1 MKRIFIS
8 VGEIS
13 GDNYASQLI
22 KLLPEF
28 EWIGITG
35 PKMRDAGCKTVER
48 LEDISVVGIM
58 EALPKYFKIK
68 QAFKKAVKELDK
80 GVDLLIV
87 VDFPGFNL
95 KLLEEAKKRG
105 IKTVYFIAP
114 QVWAWGKGRIPKI
127 AKYTDLLISIWS
139 FEKEIYKPYLNEN
152 FRLEFV
158 GHPLLD
164 IVKSETTEEEFKK
177 TLEIP
182 SDKRIFGFLP
192 GSRES
197 EVKTLLPIM
206 LQAAQIILKEKPN
219 LHFVVPVTP
228 NMENLARG
236 IVSTY
241 KNLPLSIITGN
252 QFKNPSYEVMKHS
265 VFSVI
270 ASGTAT
276 LEAAIIGN
284 PFLLVYKV
292 SPITFFIGKML
303 VSINFLGLPNIIA
316 GREVIKELLQ
326 DDCNPNTIAEWSLK
340 YLEDKELYNKTRT
353 ELTEVKQKLG
363 QPGAL
368 QKTADIIRQFIA
380 AGESNKAAR

>member
-1 MKRIFIS
+1 MEKKIFIS

-13 GDNYASQLI
+13 GDNYASELI
-22 KLLPEF
+22 KRLPEF
-28 EWIGITG
+28 EWTGITG
-35 PKMRDAGCKTVER
+35 PKMRDAGCKTVEK
-48 LEDISVVGIM
+48 LENISVVGIM
-58 EALPKYFKIK
+58 EALPKYFHIRKT
-68 QAFKKAVKELDK
+68 FKRAVEELDK
-80 GVDLLIV
+80 GVDLLVV

-95 KLLEEAKKRG
+95 KLLKEAKKRG

-127 AKYTDLLISIWS
+127 VENTDVLISIWP
-139 FEKEIYKPYLNEN
+139 FEKQVYEGYLDR
-152 FRLEFV
+152 FRFEYA

-164 IVKSETTEEEFKK
+164 IIKTETTVDEFKK
-177 TLEIP
+177 KLGIP
-182 SDKRIFGFLP
+182 SEKRIFGLLS

-206 LQAAQIILKEKPN
+206 LQAASIILKEHN
-219 LHFVVPVTP
+219 DLHFVIPATP
-228 NMENLARG
+228 NVETLVKQ
-236 IVSTY
+236 IVSRY
-241 KNLPLSIITGN
+241 PSIPVSVTVKGDFN
-252 QFKNPSYEVMKHS
+252 NPSYETMKHS

-303 VSINFLGLPNIIA
+303 VSINFLGLPNLIA

-326 DDCNPNTIAEWSLK
+326 EECNPSTIARYSLK
-340 YLEDKELYNKTRT
+340 YLTDRNLYETTVEELKKI
-353 ELTEVKQKLG
+353 KQKLG
-363 QPGAL
+363 EGGAL
-368 QKTADIIRQFIA
+368 DKTASIIREII
-380 AGESNKAAR
+380 

>member
-1 MKRIFIS
+1 MGKKIFIS

-13 GDNYASQLI
+13 GDNYASELI
-22 KLLPEF
+22 KRLPEF
-28 EWIGITG
+28 EWTGITG
-35 PKMRDAGCKTVER
+35 PKMRDAGCKTVEK
-48 LEDISVVGIM
+48 LENISVVGIM
-58 EALPKYFKIK
+58 EALPKYFHIRKT
-68 QAFKKAVKELDK
+68 FKRAVEELDK
-80 GVDLLIV
+80 GVDLLVV

-95 KLLEEAKKRG
+95 KLLKEAKKRG

-127 AKYTDLLISIWS
+127 VENTDVLISIWP
-139 FEKEIYKPYLNEN
+139 FEKQAYEGYLDR
-152 FRLEFV
+152 FRFEYV

-164 IVKSETTEEEFKK
+164 IIKTETTADEFKK
-177 TLEIP
+177 KLGIP
-182 SDKRIFGFLP
+182 SEKRIFGLLA

-206 LQAAQIILKEKPN
+206 LQAASIILKEHN
-219 LHFVVPVTP
+219 DLHFVIPATP
-228 NMENLARG
+228 NVETLVKQ
-236 IVSTY
+236 IVSRYPYIPVSVTV
-241 KNLPLSIITGN
+241 KGDFN
-252 QFKNPSYEVMKHS
+252 NPSYETMKHS

-303 VSINFLGLPNIIA
+303 VSINFLGLPNLIA

-326 DDCNPNTIAEWSLK
+326 EECNPGSIASYSLK
-340 YLEDKELYNKTRT
+340 YLGDKSLYSKTIKELEQVR
-353 ELTEVKQKLG
+353 QKLG
-363 QPGAL
+363 QKGAL
-368 QKTADIIRQFIA
+368 DKAAGIIREII
-380 AGESNKAAR
+380 

>member
-1 MKRIFIS
+1 MKKIFIS

-28 EWIGITG
+28 EWLGITG

-68 QAFKKAVKELDK
+68 QAFKEAVKELDK
-80 GVDLLIV
+80 GVDLLVV

-95 KLLEEAKKRG
+95 KLIEEAKKRG

-127 AKYTDLLISIWS
+127 AKYTDLLISIWP

-164 IVKSETTEEEFKK
+164 IVKSETTEEKIK
-177 TLEIP
+177 EIAGIP
-182 SDKRIFGFLP
+182 LDRKIFGLLP

-206 LQAAQIILKEKPN
+206 LQAAQIILKEKPD
-219 LHFVVPVTP
+219 LHFVIPVTP
-228 NMENLARG
+228 NMENLAKD
-236 IVSTY
+236 IVSVY
-241 KNLPLSIITGN
+241 KNLPVSIITGK

-316 GREVIKELLQ
+316 GREVIKEFLQ
-326 DDCNPNTIAEWSLK
+326 KDCNPQTIAEWSIK
-340 YLEDKELYNKTRT
+340 YLKDKNLYNKTRT

-363 QPGAL
+363 EPGAL

-380 AGESNKAAR
+380 AEGNNKAAR